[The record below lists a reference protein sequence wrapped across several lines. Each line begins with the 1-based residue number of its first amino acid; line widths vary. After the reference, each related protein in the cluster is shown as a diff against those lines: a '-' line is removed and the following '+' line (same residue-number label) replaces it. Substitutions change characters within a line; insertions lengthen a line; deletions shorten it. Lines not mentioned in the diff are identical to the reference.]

1 MKLMI
6 LTILFETVSCQ
17 VSSQLWK
24 RVDISDTTWRDNFF
38 KTSRQVSKDKFGLM
52 SCASL
57 CQKTENCDVFMFDE
71 AAGHCVTGEQ
81 SQTPVL
87 NTDEENIPVFVKAD
101 KIGQV

>member
-1 MKLMI
+1 M
-6 LTILFETVSCQ
+6 
-17 VSSQLWK
+17 SSQLWK
-24 RVDISDTTWRDNFF
+24 RVNISDTSWRDNFL
-38 KTSRQVSKDKFGLM
+38 KTSRQVSKDNFGLM

-57 CQKTENCDVFMFDE
+57 CQKKENCDVFMFDE